1 MTTFGKILVVL
12 HLVLSVI
19 FMAFAGAVYTAHSN
33 WMKKAGDSKKAEDKA
48 KGDYA
53 NLQAE
58 AERERSLASEKQK
71 QLQDDVNSL
80 TGELRQKTDE
90 LRIVN
95 VDYNQVKT
103 ALDAEKELAR
113 LTSEEATER
122 IKEATLQRE
131 KNSQLYQTRNE
142 VVTELKQLEEKL
154 FALEVAKQQMEDKY
168 NLLLRDNATMVS
180 FLAAKQLPTD
190 PKLMLT
196 STKPPV
202 DVDGIVLVAK
212 KAERGGNELVEISI
226 GSDDDLREGHI
237 LTVYNRDKFLGQIK
251 LIKVAPDVSVGL
263 VIRKANNSVIQ
274 RGDNVT
280 TKL

>member
-33 WMKKAGDSKKAEDKA
+33 WMKKASDSKKAEDKA

-58 AERERSLASEKQK
+58 AERERSLAAEKQK

-180 FLAAKQLPTD
+180 FLASKQLPTD